1 MKNRK
6 RVAIL
11 LSVLLVALMM
21 ASGCSQSVEDQT
33 ETVTLTDLA
42 GREVEVAVPA
52 EKVVLISGRHI
63 HEFSAL
69 MGASFAE
76 KIVGW
81 GSDLEAWDNDTYNV
95 FLEAFP
101 EIADIQDI
109 GYHSQG
115 TFNAEQVIALDPDV
129 IIFPLW
135 DEGDEAVMADIEKLE
150 QAGIPSVFVDFYTD
164 PFNNPVESIELMG
177 EIVGEEE
184 RAAEISAY
192 YQEQVDLVADRLA
205 DIDTAKPTVYVE
217 VGSKGVSEYGNSYS
231 DTGWGAVIE
240 KAGGDNIAE
249 AAGQISPEYLINESP
264 EVIIISG
271 SNWSGTEGSMKL
283 GFYAEAADSVAR
295 LTKFTERA
303 GWDTI
308 SAVQNGRVYG
318 IYHGLSFRIYNFAGI
333 QAFAKWFY
341 PEEFADVDPA
351 ENFQEFY
358 DKFMPVE
365 LTGVW
370 MTGIDE

>member
-1 MKNRK
+1 MKR
-6 RVAIL
+6 IL
-11 LSVLLVALMM
+11 IFLSVMVCAMILVA
-21 ASGCSQSVEDQT
+21 GCSQSVEDET

-42 GREVEVAVPA
+42 GREVEVVAPA
-52 EKVVLISGRHI
+52 EKVILISGRHI

-69 MGASFAE
+69 MGDSFTE

-81 GSDLEAWDNDTYNV
+81 GSDLEAYDKDTYDV
-95 FLEAFP
+95 FLEAYP
-101 EIADIQDI
+101 QIADIQDI
-109 GYHSQG
+109 GYHSKG
-115 TFNAEQVIALDPDV
+115 TFNVEQVITLDPDV

-135 DEGDEAVMADIEKLE
+135 DESDETVMEDIEKLE

-164 PFNNPVESIELMG
+164 PFDNPIKSIELMG
-177 EIVGEEE
+177 KIVGEEE
-184 RAAEISAY
+184 RAAEISAF
-192 YQEQVDLVADRLA
+192 YQEQVDLVANRLMA
-205 DIDTAKPTVYVE
+205 IDTAKPTVYVE
-217 VGSKGVSEYGNSYS
+217 SGSKGVSEYGNSYS

-271 SNWSGTEGSMKL
+271 SNWAGTEGSMKL
-283 GFYAEAADSVAR
+283 GFYAEAADSLDR

-341 PEEFADVDPA
+341 PEEFADVDPD